1 MTTPVLAVPALSSPA
16 ALLSDVSAPVLSV
29 AGVSEATRWLDLAGV
44 LGCAILGGAVARK
57 MNLDLV
63 GYLIVGI
70 ISGLGG
76 GILRDVLLQNGP
88 PVAFTD
94 YAYVPIAVAGSFVAF
109 LVSFSEEAW
118 NRIFVVVDAAVIG
131 LWSITGVQKTF
142 EADLGWLPAIILGT
156 VTAVGGGTTRDII
169 LRRIPA
175 IFGGNGLYAS
185 VAAASSAVMVA
196 CTLLGVPVV
205 GIIGGILLSL
215 VLRLLAVRYGWGL
228 PNGLGWQPHSRLASL
243 WRDKRPK
250 LRSASDASGAE
261 RRPAR
266 LRASHRIRTRRRRD
280 AGGTGGGAP

>member
-1 MTTPVLAVPALSSPA
+1 MTALVLAEIS
-16 ALLSDVSAPVLSV
+16 LLELPDLPELPELSV
-29 AGVSEATRWLDLAGV
+29 AGVSEATRWLDLTGV

-94 YAYVPIAVAGSFVAF
+94 YAYLPTAAAGSLLAF
-109 LVSFSEEAW
+109 LVNFSEEAW
-118 NRIFVVVDAAVIG
+118 NRIFVVMDAAVIG
-131 LWSITGVQKTF
+131 LWSVTGVQKTF
-142 EADLGWLPAIILGT
+142 EAGLGWLPAIILGT

-185 VAAASSAVMVA
+185 VAAASSTVMVVCA
-196 CTLLGVPVV
+196 VLGRPVA
-205 GIIGGILLSL
+205 GIVGGILLSL
-215 VLRLLAVRYGWGL
+215 ALRLLAVRYGWGL
-228 PNGLGWQPHSRLASL
+228 PNGLGWQPHSRLASV

-250 LRSASDASGAE
+250 LRSASEEAGG
-261 RRPAR
+261 RRRGPR
-266 LRASHRIRTRRRRD
+266 LRASHRIRTRPRKN
-280 AGGTGGGAP
+280 AGDTTGSAP